1 MGLDH
6 ISTSKPVH
14 GKSIL
19 LVADPHLPVPP
30 PYYGG
35 IERIVHLLAEGLV
48 ERGWAVTLACHPQ
61 SSGRAKLLAHLCDQP
76 GPRGRV
82 INTWQLL
89 KHLARNR
96 YDLIHSFAHYDLT
109 TPLWLLPQ
117 KQIQSFQAPPDRNAF
132 AKRVRLLPKRAL
144 WFTTCGYHM
153 VKDFETIAPTR
164 AIHNGVTIEQFDFQE
179 HVAADA
185 PLVFL
190 GRIEPIK
197 GTHSAI
203 QIAKATGRR
212 LIIAGNRSESPEIDR
227 YFKEQI
233 EPQLSDQITY
243 IGPVDDVRKNRLLG
257 QAAALL
263 MPIEWDEPFGI
274 VMTEALACGTPVIG
288 TARGA
293 LPEIVR
299 DGITGRCC
307 HHVDEM
313 IDAVIHLGNLS
324 RCACREDAAS
334 KFSSSV
340 IVDQYEAY
348 YATILSA

>member
-1 MGLDH
+1 MG
-6 ISTSKPVH
+6 KR
-14 GKSIL
+14 SIL

-30 PYYGG
+30 PLYGG
-35 IERIVHLLAEGLV
+35 IERVVHMLAEGLM
-48 ERGWAVTLACHPQ
+48 ERGWHVTLACHPE
-61 SSGRAKLLAHLCDQP
+61 STCGANLLAHGCELP

-82 INTWQLL
+82 INTWRLL

-96 YDLIHSFAHYDLT
+96 YDLVHSFAHYDLT
-109 TPLWLLPQ
+109 VPLWPLPQ
-117 KQIQSFQAPPDRNAF
+117 KQIQSFQSPPDWIAF
-132 AKRVRLLPKRAL
+132 AKRRRVIPMRNL

-153 VKDFETIAPTR
+153 VRDFAAIAPTR
-164 AIHNGVTIEQFDFQE
+164 AIHNGVIIGQFTFHE
-179 HVAADA
+179 HVAKDS

-197 GTHSAI
+197 GTHHAI
-203 QIAKATGRR
+203 RIANATNRR
-212 LIIAGNRSESPEIDR
+212 LVIAGNRSDSPEIDR

-233 EPQLSDQITY
+233 EPLLSDRISY
-243 IGPVDDVRKNRLLG
+243 IGPVDDVRKNDLLG

-274 VMTEALACGTPVIG
+274 VMAEALACGTPVIG

-307 HHVDEM
+307 QHVSDM
-313 IDAVIHLGNLS
+313 IEAVTKVDVLS
-324 RCACREDAAS
+324 RADCRRDAES
-334 KFSSSV
+334 KFSSTV
-340 IVDQYEAY
+340 IVDRYEEY
-348 YATILSA
+348 YETVLSGGGFAR